1 MSAPELKMTFY
12 GGVEGVT
19 GVNILLEAND
29 GPGTRILIDCGLFQG
44 EKIGDE
50 KNHAPFPY
58 DPASI
63 DFLMVSHAHI
73 DHTGRIPKLV
83 KDGFRGKI
91 FSTPPTKEIAR
102 VLLIDSI
109 GILSKESKAAGTP
122 PIYTEEDVER
132 SMELWQGV
140 PYRQEFSVGEMKV
153 CFRDAG
159 HVLGSAMTEIK
170 FGSKK
175 FVFTGDLGNSPAPFL
190 PDTEALLD
198 VDYLVMESV
207 YGDRDHENRGD
218 RKAMLEDVIEETMNK
233 KGTLLIPAFSFE
245 RTQEVLF
252 EIKEMVNHSRIPLVP
267 VFLDSPLAIAVTEIY
282 KKYLSYYKE
291 SAKKSSVVGDD
302 LFSFPQLRF
311 TRATEA
317 SRAIH
322 NIKQPKIII
331 AGSGMSNGG
340 RIVHHEKEF
349 LPDPKNTLLIL
360 GYQSPGTLGRKL
372 QDGAKHVR
380 IFGEDVEVRAKVVTI
395 GGYSA
400 HKDSSHLLEFVDVA
414 SDNIRKVFVALGEPK
429 AALFLT
435 QRIRDYLGID
445 ASVPKINETISLPMV

>member
-1 MSAPELKMTFY
+1 M
-12 GGVEGVT
+12 T
-19 GVNILLEAND
+19 GVNILIEAND
-29 GPGTRILIDCGLFQG
+29 QNKSRLLIDCGLFQG

-63 DFLMVSHAHI
+63 DALVASHAHI

-83 KDGFRGKI
+83 KEGFKGKI

-132 SMELWQGV
+132 SMNLWQGIS
-140 PYRQEFSVGEMKV
+140 YKEEFSVGDLKIS
-153 CFRDAG
+153 FKDAG

-170 FGSKK
+170 FGNKK

-190 PDTEALLD
+190 PDTEIIKDA
-198 VDYLVMESV
+198 DYLVMESV
-207 YGDRDHENRGD
+207 YGDRDHEHRAD
-218 RKAMLEDVIEETMNK
+218 RKILLEDVIEETMNK

-245 RTQEVLF
+245 RTQELLF
-252 EIKEMVNHSRIPLVP
+252 EIKEMVSHSRIPLVP

-282 KKYLSYYKE
+282 RKYLSYYKE

-322 NIKQPKIII
+322 NVKQSKIII

-340 RIVHHEKEF
+340 RIVHHEREF

-372 QDGAKHVR
+372 QDGAKRVK
-380 IFGEDVEVRAKVVTI
+380 IFGEEVEVRARVVTI

-400 HKDSSHLLEFVDVA
+400 HKDSTHLLEFVDGS
-414 SDNIRKVFVALGEPK
+414 SDTLKKVFVALGEPK
-429 AALFLT
+429 SALFLT
-435 QRIRDYLGID
+435 QRIRDYLGVD
-445 ASVPKINETISLPMV
+445 AVVPRIKETINLSMV